1 MGDITLNQIKDIVL
15 WLTAFGGG
23 ITILVKT
30 VKNTISKAFK
40 PIEDKIDK
48 VDKNSTMNYL
58 VRCMDDIDKG
68 QKVDGVV
75 RKRFIDQYE
84 HYIHDLKGNSYVVEE
99 YERLKRENKL

>member
-1 MGDITLNQIKDIVL
+1 MEDITLNQIKDIVL

-68 QKVDGVV
+68 QKFDGVV

-84 HYIHDLKGNSYVVEE
+84 HYTHDLKGNSYISTEVKRL
-99 YERLKRENKL
+99 EREGKL